1 MQNRTAI
8 FCVQSRCNP
17 VILYPRDGSYT
28 PTSPLNSML
37 KGVWN
42 VLLLSSQDFFV
53 AIYNLEISVCI
64 RLKKP
69 RMQLGECLSLA
80 MSYVSVVL

>member
-1 MQNRTAI
+1 
-8 FCVQSRCNP
+8 
-17 VILYPRDGSYT
+17 
-28 PTSPLNSML
+28 ML

-69 RMQLGECLSLA
+69 RMKLSECLSLA

>member
-37 KGVWN
+37 EDVWN
-42 VLLLSSQDFFV
+42 VLFLRSQDFFV
-53 AIYNLEISVCI
+53 STDNLE
-64 RLKKP
+64 
-69 RMQLGECLSLA
+69 
-80 MSYVSVVL
+80 VSV